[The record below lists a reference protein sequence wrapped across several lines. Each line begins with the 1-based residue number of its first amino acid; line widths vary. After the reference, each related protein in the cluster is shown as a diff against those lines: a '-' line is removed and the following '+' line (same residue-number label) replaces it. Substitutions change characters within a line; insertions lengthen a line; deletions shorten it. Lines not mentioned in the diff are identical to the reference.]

1 MREQSSR
8 LVSGDECKLRR
19 RQTHLLP
26 GLAGNASD
34 SGAEC
39 SASANSESSHE
50 SCDMQAHDGQLMA
63 SQQTEHQS
71 MIGIMPTV
79 RTGVESAAPSG
90 CTVAPLDYGTSIEQ
104 SQR

>member
-1 MREQSSR
+1 MVDLPSPAG
-8 LVSGDECKLRR
+8 SG
-19 RQTHLLP
+19 P
-26 GLAGNASD
+26 D

-63 SQQTEHQS
+63 SQQTEYPS

-79 RTGVESAAPSG
+79 RTGVESAAPNS